1 MNWKKLFKYLI
12 LFVLFSIIIYY
23 SSMLNVKAAST
34 SVYYFS
40 RQLTSNGLQQSFG
53 PYEIGETYTNK
64 YSAGTNKARDFTF
77 YLNNLSFSKGY
88 HYVFEFDFITTRF
101 FDDDNILTYLN
112 NSTFSI
118 GGVYSTDYF
127 LHVTET
133 GTNTYHFLMSG
144 QSAQNTNTFAFI
156 FDPDASDLY
165 YTVNFKI
172 DNLSITSTDDNRFA
186 SFDIQSSID
195 GLRDEQ
201 EKTNE
206 KLDEL
211 NDNITNESAPDTDS
225 LGNAAGWLPAG
236 PVDSLLNLPITFF
249 TTLLGKLDATCSP
262 IVVELPFVEEDLT
275 LPCLSTLF
283 SQLTGFNTFWS
294 SFGLIAGVWCL
305 YKYFIALYK
314 WVEHALS
321 FDEKESLGKWGGV

>member
-40 RQLTSNGLQQSFG
+40 RQLTSSGIQQSFG
-53 PYEIGETYTNK
+53 PYEIGKTYTNE

-101 FDDDNILTYLN
+101 FGDDNILTYLN

-144 QSAQNTNTFAFI
+144 QSVQNTNTFAFI

-195 GLRDEQ
+195 GLREEQ

-211 NDNITNESAPDTDS
+211 NDNVTDESSPNTS
-225 LGNAAGWLPAG
+225 GLGNAAGWLPAG
-236 PVDSLLNLPITFF
+236 PIDSLINLPL
-249 TTLLGKLDATCSP
+249 TLLNAFSTSINETCTPYS
-262 IVVELPFVEEDLT
+262 LPFFNNT
-275 LPCLSTLF
+275 TIQIPCFMDYLLSLDGF
-283 SQLTGFNTFWS
+283 SVFIT
-294 SFGLIAGVWCL
+294 SFDVLIAVLVLYRVLMSL
-305 YKYFIALYK
+305 YKDVQKL
-314 WVEHALS
+314 LS
-321 FDEKESLGKWGGV
+321 LKDSDANLGGLE